1 MRIAIT
7 ADHNGVALK
16 AHLAGW
22 LAGQGHEVDDLGTDG
37 AQQVDYPVLCARLG
51 QQVTSGHSTRGIVI
65 GGTGGGEAIACNK
78 IDGIRAGLCHD
89 LFLAEISRANNDSNV
104 LVIGAMI
111 VAPRLAE
118 RIVAVW
124 LGTAFTGGRHVRRL
138 EQIAALERGETPR
151 SLPIKE
157 GAAGAGSGTLTGPA
171 DGPFP
176 SVLAAGGQEVE
187 QPGRYGLLGLLAD
200 REVQVL
206 RAGQALLQVAGGRRG
221 VRRVLAGTISAGTSR
236 VSRSSG
242 SGPGTVSRSKSV
254 RASPDTTSWYQPG
267 SSWAYRLA
275 NASSER
281 STVTHGPT
289 RGSAEKPRSV
299 GGASAATSPSPPAA
313 ANARCSANRA
323 CWLIR

>member
-7 ADHNGVALK
+7 GDHNGVALK

-22 LAGQGHEVDDLGTDG
+22 LGGLGHEVDDLGTDG
-37 AQQVDYPVLCARLG
+37 GQQVDYPVLCVRIG
-51 QQVTSGHSTRGIVI
+51 HQVTSGQAERGIVI

-151 SLPIKE
+151 SLPVIRV
-157 GAAGAGSGTLTGPA
+157 AAAAGSGTAAAPA
-171 DGPFP
+171 D
-176 SVLAAGGQEVE
+176 A
-187 QPGRYGLLGLLAD
+187 
-200 REVQVL
+200 
-206 RAGQALLQVAGGRRG
+206 
-221 VRRVLAGTISAGTSR
+221 
-236 VSRSSG
+236 RS
-242 SGPGTVSRSKSV
+242 
-254 RASPDTTSWYQPG
+254 
-267 SSWAYRLA
+267 L
-275 NASSER
+275 
-281 STVTHGPT
+281 
-289 RGSAEKPRSV
+289 
-299 GGASAATSPSPPAA
+299 
-313 ANARCSANRA
+313 
-323 CWLIR
+323 